1 MKAMSTSNEG
11 RTTADQRSRH
21 TVVMVLFDGV
31 AALDVTG
38 PLDVWAAA
46 NQHGGRYDIVTVS
59 PGGKEVRTTCGLGL
73 TADMALEEVAGPVGT
88 LVVPGRPDWWAAVS
102 DGDLIGHLARLAP
115 SARRVSAVCAGAFPL
130 AATGLLDGRRA
141 VTHWQLTDD
150 LATRYPAVRVD
161 QESIF
166 VRDGRYVTS
175 AGVTSGIDM
184 TLSLVEEDL
193 GPEAARAVA
202 RFLVVFMARP
212 GSQPQFS
219 VRMQARYR
227 RSASVR
233 TVLDAVTADPAG
245 DHSLSALAARAG
257 VSVRHLTR
265 LVRKETGATATRYV
279 EQIRVEAARGLLV
292 SGTDPLD
299 VVARRSG
306 FGSAETMRRAFL
318 RDLGITPGAYRARS
332 PGRTALEP
340 VSGRRPAD
348 A

>member
-1 MKAMSTSNEG
+1 MSTSKDRAAPADPR
-11 RTTADQRSRH
+11 RTH

-38 PLDVWAAA
+38 PLDAWAAA
-46 NQHGGRYDIVTVS
+46 NQYGGRYRIVTVS
-59 PGGKEVRTTCGLGL
+59 PGGKEVRTTSGLGL
-73 TADMALEEVAGPVGT
+73 TADLPLEEFTGRVGT

-102 DGDLIGHLARLAP
+102 DRGLVGHLARLAR

-141 VTHWQLTDD
+141 VTHWQLLDD

-161 QESIF
+161 REPIF
-166 VRDGRYVTS
+166 VRDGRYITS

-212 GSQPQFS
+212 GGQSQFS

-227 RSASVR
+227 RSAAVR
-233 TVLDAVTADPAG
+233 TVLDAVTAEPGA

-257 VSVRHLTR
+257 ISVRHLTR
-265 LVRKETGATATRYV
+265 LIRKEADTTVTRFV
-279 EQIRVEAARGLLV
+279 EQIRMEAARGLLE

-299 VVARRSG
+299 LVARRSG
-306 FGSAETMRRAFL
+306 FGSPETMRRAFV
-318 RDLGITPGAYRARS
+318 RELGTTPGAYRDRFRI
-332 PGRTALEP
+332 G
-340 VSGRRPAD
+340 RPAFVPGSGE
-348 A
+348 AAANG